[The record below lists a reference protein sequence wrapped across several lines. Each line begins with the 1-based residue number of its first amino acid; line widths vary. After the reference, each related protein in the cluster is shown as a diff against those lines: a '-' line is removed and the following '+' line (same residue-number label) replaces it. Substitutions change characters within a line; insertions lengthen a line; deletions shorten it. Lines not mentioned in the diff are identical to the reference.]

1 MGAANNIGIKF
12 AQTDYV
18 LVINPDVTLNPNT
31 LDEIFLASKK
41 LTNFSILSPISS
53 DINFPNYKLPKKIKK
68 NDEFINPFKVISVDG
83 FAMLLNKKKF
93 VEDLFFDENFFMYLE
108 NDDLCKRVICDEG
121 SIFIIPKAKINHVG
135 ASAVNPKFNEEVE
148 LSRNWHW
155 IWSKFYF
162 NKKHYGHSKAILI
175 GFPTLIN
182 SMIKLFY
189 YFLTHNKF
197 KKKIYTMRFLGLI
210 NSMFGKK
217 SWYRPQI

>member
-1 MGAANNIGIKF
+1 MENS
-12 AQTDYV
+12 
-18 LVINPDVTLNPNT
+18 L
-31 LDEIFLASKK
+31 
-41 LTNFSILSPISS
+41 
-53 DINFPNYKLPKKIKK
+53 K

-162 NKKHYGHSKAILI
+162 NKKHHGYLKAFLLT
-175 GFPTLIN
+175 FLTLIT
-182 SMIKLFY
+182 SAIKSFY
-189 YFLTHNKF
+189 YLITINKY
-197 KKKIYTMRFLGLI
+197 KKKIYMMRFLGLL
-210 NSMFGKK
+210 NSMLVRK
-217 SWYRPQI
+217 SWYRPKI